1 MRTRT
6 AAASAVLILC
16 TMIGSAACS
25 SPPEH
30 NPSSGT
36 STPDEQ
42 GKSQRQA
49 NPAGPDADPS
59 SCATSS
65 ERLPEGCAVDID
77 PAEME
82 QATPA
87 TEPPA
92 TNATW
97 APSTK

>member
-1 MRTRT
+1 M
-6 AAASAVLILC
+6 
-16 TMIGSAACS
+16 MGSAACS
-25 SPPEH
+25 SPPEV

-36 STPDEQ
+36 SAPDEQ

-49 NPAGPDADPS
+49 SQTGPDADPS
-59 SCATSS
+59 ACATSS
-65 ERLPEGCAVDID
+65 EKIPEGCAVDMD
-77 PAEME
+77 AAEMD

-97 APSTK
+97 APTTK